1 MNIFKYLLKKTTD
14 RGTKMKRKFFYI
26 FVLAITS
33 FILVNAQ
40 SVMDYTRKTLEMC
53 YSVIIPS
60 LFPFFVCSGLL
71 IYSGFAQTLSKICGF
86 IMRPLFNVAPAGAAA
101 FVLGIISGFP
111 LGAICAKDLYK
122 AGNLSKPEAER
133 LLAFCNN
140 SGPLFIIG
148 TVGTAIY
155 LSPLYGIMMYIIHI
169 ISSVIVGILFRF
181 YGKNRHNSPP
191 TNINTAELALPRV
204 ITTAL
209 ESASKNI
216 LTVCFSIVF
225 FSSLA
230 QAVLDVFPLS
240 DTVNA
245 ILSGICEFSTGILK
259 ISVLDEDLMKKLVM
273 SAFIIGFSGLTV
285 HLQVIA
291 ATANSGLSL
300 KPYILG
306 KCLHGIIAAVITYVV
321 LIIADVRP
329 IFSQNPYPLSQSFA
343 VSASGL
349 IIAMVTLVVFTGLIC
364 RCYKKKRQLMT

>member
-1 MNIFKYLLKKTTD
+1 MNIFNYQLKKTTD
-14 RGTKMKRKFFYI
+14 RRTKMKRKFFYI
-26 FVLAITS
+26 FVLAMTA

-40 SVMDYTRKTLEMC
+40 SVMEYTRKTLEMC

-71 IYSGFAQTLSKICGF
+71 IYSGFAQTLSKMCGF
-86 IMRPLFNVAPAGAAA
+86 IMRPLFNVAPAGATA

-133 LLAFCNN
+133 LLTFCNN

-148 TVGTAIY
+148 TVGAAIY
-155 LSPLYGIMMYIIHI
+155 LSPLYGIMLYIIHI

-209 ESASKNI
+209 ETASKNI

-230 QAVLDVFPLS
+230 QTVLDVFPLS
-240 DTVNA
+240 DTANA
-245 ILSGICEFSTGILK
+245 ILSGICEFSTGVLK
-259 ISVLDEDLMKKLVM
+259 ISVLDEDLMKKLAM
-273 SAFIIGFSGLTV
+273 SAFIVGFSGFTV

-291 ATANSGLSL
+291 ATADCGLSL

-306 KCLHGIIAAVITYVV
+306 KCLHGIISAVITYGV
-321 LIIADVRP
+321 LLLSDIRP
-329 IFSQNPYPLSQSFA
+329 IFSQGPYPLSQSFV
-343 VSASGL
+343 VSSSGL
-349 IIAMVTLVVFTGLIC
+349 IITTVTLLIFTVMIYRRL
-364 RCYKKKRQLMT
+364 KKA